1 MTIAK
6 CDHLRPSRAIHPLGD
21 TLGHV
26 SFSVA
31 AACGCPAF
39 VRPKALSPDVMI
51 WRTKA
56 VGKFVIAPDLV
67 ERLFIST
74 EFVGLYPRL

>member
-31 AACGCPAF
+31 AACGCPPF
-39 VRPKALSPDVMI
+39 VRPKA
-51 WRTKA
+51 
-56 VGKFVIAPDLV
+56 APDLV

-74 EFVGLYPRL
+74 EFVGLYPGL